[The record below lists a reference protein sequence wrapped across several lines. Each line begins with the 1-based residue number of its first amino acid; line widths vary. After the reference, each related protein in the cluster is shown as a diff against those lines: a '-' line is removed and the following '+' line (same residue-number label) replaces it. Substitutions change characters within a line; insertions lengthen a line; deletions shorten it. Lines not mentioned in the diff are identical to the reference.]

1 MSDMVSYML
10 KSASQ
15 QMLGAMASNMGHAA
29 EYAKTLDIEER
40 VLLEARLYP
49 DMLPLI
55 RQVQIAGETVA
66 RGAARIAQLDM
77 PEFED
82 AETSFAELQ
91 TRLNN
96 ANAFVQGIDS
106 AVLDAHEMTEME
118 IPLGPMTVNWT
129 GREYLS
135 TFVLPNLHFHASIT
149 FALLRQAGM
158 RIGKREF
165 LMAT

>member
-1 MSDMVSYML
+1 MGDTVSYML

-15 QMLGAMASNMGHAA
+15 QMLTAMASNLGHAGD
-29 EYAKTLDIEER
+29 YAKSLEIEER
-40 VLLEARLYP
+40 VLLETRLYP

-55 RQVQIAGETVA
+55 NQVQIAADTVA
-66 RGAARIAQLDM
+66 RGAARIAQLDL
-77 PEFED
+77 PEFPD
-82 AETSFAELQ
+82 TETSFAELQ
-91 TRLNN
+91 ARLNATN
-96 ANAFVQGIDS
+96 DFVQGVDS
-106 AVLDAHEMTEME
+106 AAMDANELVGMDV
-118 IPLGPMTVNWT
+118 PLGPMTVHWT

-158 RIGKREF
+158 KIGKREF